1 MHKQIGRL
9 PRRMLALAGAI
20 ALVALPHVLPNQY
33 WTHMYFMVMLWAM
46 LASSLNI
53 AVGYTDLA
61 NLSHAA
67 FFGIGAY
74 TAALLS
80 LRAGVP
86 FYLTLPAGGLFAGAF
101 GVLLGLPSLRLKGMY
116 LALATI
122 GFGEIVRMVEINW
135 DAVTRGP
142 MGLPGIAGAEIFGNE
157 LSKIGYGYYAL
168 LLVAIEVLVIR
179 NVVNSR
185 IGRALRAIKNDE
197 IAANSLGINTTYYK
211 ILAFVMASFFAGCAG
226 SVYAHYFMFVSPS
239 FTMSDSFTMLS
250 MVIVGGAGTLAGPL
264 FGAALMAILPE
275 VLRFADLYR
284 MVIVGAIMITTV
296 IIKEGDVRQRLA
308 FLARKLGRPAGR
320 AKAGEVS

>member
-1 MHKQIGRL
+1 VALVMLGASVLVLL
-9 PRRMLALAGAI
+9 PR
-20 ALVALPHVLPNQY
+20 VLPNQY

-67 FFGIGAY
+67 FFGMGAY

-80 LRAGVP
+80 LRLGVP
-86 FYLTLPAGGLFAGAF
+86 FYLTLPAGGLLAGAF
-101 GVLLGLPSLRLKGMY
+101 GILLGLPSLRLKGMY

-135 DAVTRGP
+135 DKVTRGP
-142 MGLPGIAGAEIFGNE
+142 MGLPGIPGASLFGHE

-168 LLVAIEVLVIR
+168 LLLAIEVLVIR
-179 NVVNSR
+179 NIVNSR

-275 VLRFADLYR
+275 LLRFADLYR
-284 MVIVGAIMITTV
+284 MVIVGAIMIVT
-296 IIKEGDVRQRLA
+296 IIVKEGDVRQRLVVT
-308 FLARKLGRPAGR
+308 ARRLGWFAGRRR
-320 AKAGEVS
+320 AKAGEAS